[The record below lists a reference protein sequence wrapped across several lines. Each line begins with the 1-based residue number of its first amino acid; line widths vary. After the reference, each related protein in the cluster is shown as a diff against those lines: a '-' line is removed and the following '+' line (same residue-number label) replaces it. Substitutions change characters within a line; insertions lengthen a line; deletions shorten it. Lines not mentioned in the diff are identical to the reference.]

1 MRCRDHIALT
11 LPAFLLRLALAIIFL
26 WAGIGKIVGS
36 TTTQGDN
43 AARLANLGVTFLPDT
58 PALPAD
64 SDLPAEPV
72 NPLPDSELLDSDI
85 DPADSSEDLPT
96 TTPETQSP
104 ESKPPAQQPTQP
116 ETQGSESENRALL
129 TPQYT
134 FTHVVQSTAP
144 AVGSDY
150 PDPVRIKNLYKI
162 TLLLDNATS
171 PGLTEDSQPIT
182 PTMPSWMGSGKMP
195 VYAAWATAI
204 TEIAAG
210 VFLLVGLLTRLS
222 ALSLTIVMLVAIW
235 TTNIGP
241 AALQSSDAF
250 LGFIPHAADPW
261 DPAAYSTLLWQ
272 FSIIIMSLSVFLLG
286 AGPLS
291 MDRLIFR
298 PGRRDPYVSG
308 TPERQQAKIKQDPPT
323 PQPDRTSFDRTP
335 PPPSNP
341 TP

>member
-11 LPAFLLRLALAIIFL
+11 LPTFLLRLALAIIFL
-26 WAGIGKIVGS
+26 WAGIGKIVGT

-43 AARLANLGVTFLPDT
+43 AARLANLGVTFLADT
-58 PALPAD
+58 PPETPSD
-64 SDLPAEPV
+64 SEPESDLPAEPV
-72 NPLPDSELLDSDI
+72 NPLPDSESLENEA
-85 DPADSSEDLPT
+85 DPADSLPAT
-96 TTPETQSP
+96 DDRMPPATPETQ
-104 ESKPPAQQPTQP
+104 EDEGTD
-116 ETQGSESENRALL
+116 SESHVLQ
-129 TPQYT
+129 TPNYT

-210 VFLLVGLLTRLS
+210 LFLLIGLLTRLS

-241 AALQSSDAF
+241 AALQSSDAI

-261 DPAAYSTLLWQ
+261 NPAAYSTLLWQ

-291 MDRLIFR
+291 MDRLLFR

-308 TPERQQAKIKQDPPT
+308 TPERQQPKIKQDAPAPES
-323 PQPDRTSFDRTP
+323 DRTSFDRTP